1 MRRVC
6 GRDGGMRNM
15 LRAGRR
21 RMDRPLRLVTGRLGA
36 LVRRVRSPVLLGS
49 AWFDRLPL
57 GMRLLRP
64 LRVGAL
70 SLGMRLRLGPLRP
83 CRP

>member
-1 MRRVC
+1 
-6 GRDGGMRNM
+6 M

-21 RMDRPLRLVTGRLGA
+21 LVDRPLRLVAGGLGS
-36 LVRRVRSPVLLGS
+36 LVRRVRSPVLLGP
-49 AWFDRLPL
+49 AWLDRLPL

-64 LRVGAL
+64 LRLRAL

-83 CRP
+83 CRPRGLVILRPAA